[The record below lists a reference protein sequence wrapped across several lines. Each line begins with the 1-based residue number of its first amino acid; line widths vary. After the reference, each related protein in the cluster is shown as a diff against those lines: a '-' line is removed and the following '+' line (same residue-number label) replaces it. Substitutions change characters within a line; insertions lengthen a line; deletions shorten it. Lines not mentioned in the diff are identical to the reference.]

1 MILYSFIIPIITCVI
16 LYIKFRK
23 ETVWWEYFA
32 VFIPSI
38 LASGLLYLMFQAGRT
53 SDIKFESYRV
63 VSIRHYDKWDEW
75 IRKICTERIKV
86 GKDKYIT
93 RTYDCSYR
101 QIHHEYWEMT
111 TSDGRI
117 ERIGKENYDY
127 YRKLWGTPEK
137 FIECN
142 RRYYKID
149 GDAQEYNW
157 SGKISSLVTVS
168 RKRGYDNYFQSSL
181 SLYSMKKIS
190 KDQAKVLGLYN
201 YPRTNYSDNYNGI
214 WIYDQNPIVTDSCSW
229 YSPNSLD
236 IRKLQ
241 DLNCKSPKDFRCFIL
256 IYPAEKYGPDIVE
269 FQKSYWT
276 GGNENEV
283 IFCIGLSKNQNISWA
298 RSFSWSAENR
308 LETEILSEILPGDK
322 FYMSVMIDKIG
333 KAYLSGSW
341 KPLKFSD
348 YSYISPELYTSD
360 YIIIF
365 IITILVNLGLSWYV
379 ITNEY
384 RNY

>member
-101 QIHHEYWEMT
+101 QIHHEYWEMI

-127 YRKLWGTPEK
+127 YRKLWRTPEK

-181 SLYSMKKIS
+181 SLYSMEKIS
-190 KDQAKVLGLYN
+190 EDQAKVLGLYN
-201 YPRTNYSDNYNGI
+201 YPRTNYSDSYNGI

-283 IFCIGLSKNQNISWA
+283 IFCIGLFKNQNISWA

-384 RNY
+384 HNY

>member
-101 QIHHEYWEMT
+101 QIHHEYWEMI

-181 SLYSMKKIS
+181 SLYSMEKIS

-201 YPRTNYSDNYNGI
+201 YPRTNYSDSYNGI

-283 IFCIGLSKNQNISWA
+283 IFCIGLFKNQNISWA